1 MGCSIF
7 QIGIKTIA
15 VLEGWERCLGRTV
28 LHPAQRRDA
37 EEVAAVMAV
46 ISPSTYG
53 LAVLAVFALQGM
65 VPGVSQLAQG

>member
-1 MGCSIF
+1 M
-7 QIGIKTIA
+7 
-15 VLEGWERCLGRTV
+15 